1 MKGPPQKS
9 GTENCKTAQDR
20 ATSNKGMGCFTGRGR
35 EKSSGLKK
43 KGGGGESEVFVPLLQ
58 QINDLYVQFFHL
70 EASTETDLIP
80 NK

>member
-1 MKGPPQKS
+1 
-9 GTENCKTAQDR
+9 
-20 ATSNKGMGCFTGRGR
+20 MGCVTGRGR